1 MSVDVRREGRVALI
15 TVNRPEALNALSS
28 AILEELHEELT
39 AMKRDDDVGAIVLTG
54 AGEKSFIAGA
64 DIHELATKTAL
75 QAREYAELG
84 QEVAHMLETIRKA
97 TIAAVNGYA
106 LGGGCEM
113 ALACD
118 IRLASDRAV
127 FGQPEINLGIMPG
140 WGGTQRLARTTSLG
154 FAKELI
160 LTGRTVPAQEALE
173 RGLVQAVLPPEELL
187 PKALEMAETI
197 ASKSPVAVAY
207 CKDSTNRSL
216 HGDIG
221 SNLVHE
227 ADLFSILFSTEDAK
241 EGLGAFTEKRKANFV
256 GR

>member
-39 AMKRDDDVGAIVLTG
+39 AMKRDDGVGAIVLTG
-54 AGEKSFIAGA
+54 EGEKSFIAGA

-140 WGGTQRLARTTSLG
+140 WGGTQRLARTT
-154 FAKELI
+154 
-160 LTGRTVPAQEALE
+160 
-173 RGLVQAVLPPEELL
+173 
-187 PKALEMAETI
+187 
-197 ASKSPVAVAY
+197 
-207 CKDSTNRSL
+207 
-216 HGDIG
+216 
-221 SNLVHE
+221 
-227 ADLFSILFSTEDAK
+227 
-241 EGLGAFTEKRKANFV
+241 
-256 GR
+256 